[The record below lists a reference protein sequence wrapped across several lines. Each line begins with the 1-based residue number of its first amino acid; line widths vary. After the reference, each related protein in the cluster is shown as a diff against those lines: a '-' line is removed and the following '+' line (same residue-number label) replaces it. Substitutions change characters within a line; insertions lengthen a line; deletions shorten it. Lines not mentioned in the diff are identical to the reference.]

1 MSVHFQLG
9 LRKGRSFAGMPTPQ
23 KTHMVSSWQ
32 GQNTEFPPPCGSHC
46 SILCILSSHKVA
58 LLQLHML
65 QYHSFRIKLFGTY
78 SMYLP

>member
-1 MSVHFQLG
+1 MSVHFQVG

-23 KTHMVSSWQ
+23 KTHMVSFLARSKH
-32 GQNTEFPPPCGSHC
+32 GISPPCGSHC

-65 QYHSFRIKLFGTY
+65 SYVT
-78 SMYLP
+78 LPFFQD